1 MNGGCTRC
9 RKRHYA
15 PRAQGIL
22 SNIRLF
28 LPIFQETPVHLP
40 YRSDVFRES
49 VCSNNYS
56 NCLPGGPATNEFLQ
70 SSHHVPHKCPLRK
83 WKSVSINGYKVYSLH
98 EVSACFSNT
107 NFNHLGILNSFC
119 EWFRQYFPVAIGER
133 ALPYRCLWRG
143 FPARNQG

>member
-56 NCLPGGPATNEFLQ
+56 NCLPGGPATNANGSPFPR
-70 SSHHVPHKCPLRK
+70 SGFK
-83 WKSVSINGYKVYSLH
+83 INGYKVYFLH

-107 NFNHLGILNSFC
+107 SFNHLGISSSFC